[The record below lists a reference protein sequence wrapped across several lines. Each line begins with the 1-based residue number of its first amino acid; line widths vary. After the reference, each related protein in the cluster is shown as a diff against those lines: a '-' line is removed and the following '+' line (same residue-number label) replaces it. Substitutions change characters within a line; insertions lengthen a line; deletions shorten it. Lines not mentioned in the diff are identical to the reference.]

1 MVRFMA
7 VIAVTIGVGA
17 AILWAN
23 VAQGESFE
31 KGESLFQQKCMICHG
46 AGGKGDGP
54 AAAALT
60 KPPADFNKPE
70 FWQGDVTK
78 KITEVVRNGH
88 SPMPA
93 FDLSTDEINAIIG
106 YMQHTFKK

>member
-1 MVRFMA
+1 MARFMA

-23 VAQGESFE
+23 VAQGESLE